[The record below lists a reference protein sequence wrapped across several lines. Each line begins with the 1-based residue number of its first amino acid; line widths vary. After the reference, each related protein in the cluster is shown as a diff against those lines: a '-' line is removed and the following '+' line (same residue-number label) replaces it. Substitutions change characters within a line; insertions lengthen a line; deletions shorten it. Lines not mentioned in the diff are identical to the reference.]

1 MNSVIDQVK
10 KHIEEVVFPR
20 SGCKSLFSIYD
31 YQLRSRSA
39 KNSKSRYGLITDILN
54 YDQGGK
60 RLIDEVNEEHLENLY
75 DECLLYMANHPT
87 RDFPDGGP
95 FR

>member
-1 MNSVIDQVK
+1 MSSVIDQVK
-10 KHIEEVVFPR
+10 KHIDDMIW
-20 SGCKSLFSIYD
+20 SGSDAGSLFNLDD